1 MRISLCI
8 THRDE
13 LDKTAGAFQK
23 AGRKVISDC
32 VNQQTDPAAKPSDA
46 ISESWQQLVEAP
58 AAAPLAAEGEEE
70 TGAAAGDDDATSTS
84 SDGRLAR
91 GLSGVLK
98 AKGAFKDGLSR
109 SSAAAKSGA
118 QEEVRSDHLVCPV
131 TGSQGERGGGAGA
144 GRQTRRDTR
153 AGTGTGT
160 DTERRR
166 HRPRDGRQS
175 ELLTDNDLCWYTV
188 L

>member
-144 GRQTRRDTR
+144 RATARRRGGRGQEDRHGETHAQALAQAQTQRG
-153 AGTGTGT
+153 AGTDLEMG
-160 DTERRR
+160 
-166 HRPRDGRQS
+166 GRAS
-175 ELLTDNDLCWYTV
+175 Y
-188 L
+188 